1 MTICKVAKICD
12 NAWIVRQVVIVAKIH
27 NVSAIIARGLDV
39 LHQENNPIKKCV
51 LANGQINRKTCF
63 FFKDLSNK

>member
-1 MTICKVAKICD
+1 M
-12 NAWIVRQVVIVAKIH
+12 VIVAKIH